1 MTSQPRI
8 VLLGPPG
15 AGKGTQ
21 AAFIASSLNIPHI
34 STGDMM
40 RAAVRVGD
48 DLSKRLASYLDN
60 GELVPDAVIIDVVRD
75 RVGQDD
81 CCNGFLLDGFPRTLD
96 QAKALDELLTGL
108 DAPLTHIID
117 FQVPTDIVTARL
129 LKRAADS
136 GRSDDTAEVIEN
148 RMKVYEAETQPVSA
162 FYADR
167 LRVVDGV
174 GTIDEIKERISGIL
188 ADIGG

>member
-117 FQVPTDIVTARL
+117 FQFPTDIVTARL